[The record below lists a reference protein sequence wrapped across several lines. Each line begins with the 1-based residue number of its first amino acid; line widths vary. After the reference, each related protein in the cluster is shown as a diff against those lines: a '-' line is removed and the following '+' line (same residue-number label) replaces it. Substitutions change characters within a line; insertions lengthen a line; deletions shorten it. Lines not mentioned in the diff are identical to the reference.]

1 MLAVSGAERRRA
13 GRQRTADAVAA
24 ARPARPGDRAPAPA
38 RPRLRPARPV
48 AAPSRT
54 TAAHLAADG
63 GVAVGQFGDGVGGG
77 QFGVDSFDLSV
88 EPADSQPRAVAASL
102 AAGVRAPL
110 RGRCRSVKGKEKKET
125 DRPERK
131 ESWAEKAPSATQSA
145 DSKWKRGLAQI
156 LIIPFFFRVLNS
168 A

>member
-145 DSKWKRGLAQI
+145 DSK
-156 LIIPFFFRVLNS
+156 
-168 A
+168 